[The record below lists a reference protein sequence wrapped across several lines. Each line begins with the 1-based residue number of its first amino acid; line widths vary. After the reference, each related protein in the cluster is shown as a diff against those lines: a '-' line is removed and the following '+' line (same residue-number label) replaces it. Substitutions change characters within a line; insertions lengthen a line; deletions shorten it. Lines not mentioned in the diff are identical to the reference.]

1 MKNGRKEEKER
12 NSVFIVVRRS
22 ALGKGRSSFKVGE
35 RLYYTDSFGSIL
47 PTLHS
52 SIHYK
57 FPDSSSSP
65 DKTRGGDGSR
75 GIFITRRTSILCPI
89 DSLQFHQFVYFAT
102 NESRKVSLLCR
113 DQGRL
118 IAMRN
123 RRKCNFLDEVTRG
136 NNCLFIGY
144 RRFIKFLLSSKRVGV
159 HKGSISKAFPN
170 KNDE

>member
-75 GIFITRRTSILCPI
+75 VSWNI
-89 DSLQFHQFVYFAT
+89 YNAT
-102 NESRKVSLLCR
+102 NVHSLS
-113 DQGRL
+113 
-118 IAMRN
+118 N
-123 RRKCNFLDEVTRG
+123 
-136 NNCLFIGY
+136 
-144 RRFIKFLLSSKRVGV
+144 
-159 HKGSISKAFPN
+159 
-170 KNDE
+170 

>member
-1 MKNGRKEEKER
+1 MRGFITPTRSGQSCQPSIR
-12 NSVFIVVRRS
+12 VFIINFPIVLRVPIRREVVME
-22 ALGKGRSSFKVGE
+22 VE
-35 RLYYTDSFGSIL
+35 C
-47 PTLHS
+47 
-52 SIHYK
+52 
-57 FPDSSSSP
+57 
-65 DKTRGGDGSR
+65 R